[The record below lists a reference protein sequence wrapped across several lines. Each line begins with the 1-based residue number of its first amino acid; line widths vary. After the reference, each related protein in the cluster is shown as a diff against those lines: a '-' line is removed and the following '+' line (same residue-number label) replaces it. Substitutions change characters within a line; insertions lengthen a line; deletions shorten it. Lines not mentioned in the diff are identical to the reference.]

1 MQPFLTHQVTNQV
14 APLEDYSLYE
24 TDPVLQQAVRR
35 EGAAAFESELR
46 EHGAWLGRAQ
56 TLEAAAEANRNS
68 PRLLAYD
75 PTGHRQDK
83 VAFHPAWNA
92 LMTGIV
98 ARGLHSRAWAQ
109 PVPGAHVARAAA

>member
-56 TLEAAAEANRNS
+56 QCAV
-68 PRLLAYD
+68 LA
-75 PTGHRQDK
+75 Q
-83 VAFHPAWNA
+83 
-92 LMTGIV
+92 L
-98 ARGLHSRAWAQ
+98 
-109 PVPGAHVARAAA
+109 